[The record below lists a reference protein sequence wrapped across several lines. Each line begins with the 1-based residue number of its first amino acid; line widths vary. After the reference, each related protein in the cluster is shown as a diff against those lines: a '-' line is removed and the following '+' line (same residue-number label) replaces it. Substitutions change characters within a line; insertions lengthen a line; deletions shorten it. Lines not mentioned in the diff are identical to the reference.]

1 MNYKEAGV
9 NIDEANASVKSIKG
23 LVKKTFSPAVISDIG
38 AFGAMYDGRFPE
50 YKEPVLISSA
60 DGVGTKMIIA
70 EQADWFENAG
80 ADIVNHSVNDI
91 LAVGAKPLYFLDYIG
106 AGKIEKKKVELVIA
120 SMADACMQNGLSLI
134 GGELAEMSE
143 VYNFTHYD
151 VVGFI
156 VGIAEKDEI
165 IKGSGIKDGDV
176 LIGLPSNGFHTNGFT
191 LVRRI
196 LEETATDIMK
206 PLENGGE
213 PLYKLLLTPH
223 RSYFKE
229 VYPLVKAKLLSGIAH
244 ITGGGFYD
252 NIERILPD
260 GIKVEIYKDSWQ
272 VPKLF
277 SKIVEIGEVKE
288 NDAYRTF
295 NMGIGMVLFS
305 DKASSEKIIEAFIS
319 RGIEHKI
326 IGRAFSGDKS
336 VVLK

>member
-23 LVKKTFSPAVISDIG
+23 LVKKTFSPAVLSDIG